1 MRTVLSIFLLVIFL
15 LQSLVKVGILLDYQI
30 NQEFIA
36 TILCIN
42 KDRPKSTCKGQCYL
56 TQQLEKA
63 DDNQKK
69 ELPNSLRQQ
78 LETHLFFDFYSTQTI
93 SVPVVEHSSR
103 LLCDELVVYAS
114 DWFDGIFR
122 PPEIQP
128 IS

>member
-15 LQSLVKVGILLDYQI
+15 LQSLIKVSILMDYQI

-42 KDRPKSTCKGQCYL
+42 KDQPKNTCKGQCYL
-56 TQQLEKA
+56 SQQLEKA
-63 DDNQKK
+63 EDNENK
-69 ELPNSLRQQ
+69 ELPSSSRQQ
-78 LETHLFFDFYSTQTI
+78 LETHLFFDFYSSQII
-93 SVPVVEHSSR
+93 SVPVAEHKAR
-103 LLCDELVVYAS
+103 PFGGEPDVYAS
-114 DWFDGIFR
+114 NWLGDIFR